1 MVEQSKNFRVI
12 NTQPLQPIVDVTF
25 WQHFTK
31 LKLDIWKL
39 TTPHVNII
47 GQVSLPN
54 NLSTAQDVVV
64 SQQSFNDIPRK
75 KVTGGLIS
83 FLVPGLLI
91 HTNTIE
97 EFEAFDL
104 SSAYN

>member
-1 MVEQSKNFRVI
+1 
-12 NTQPLQPIVDVTF
+12 VTF

-39 TTPHVNII
+39 TTPQMNIV

-54 NLSTAQDVVV
+54 NLSTAQEIVV
-64 SQQSFNDIPRK
+64 SQQSFPDHPRK

-83 FLVPGLLI
+83 FLVPGVLI

-97 EFEAFDL
+97 EFEAYDL
-104 SSAYN
+104 QSA